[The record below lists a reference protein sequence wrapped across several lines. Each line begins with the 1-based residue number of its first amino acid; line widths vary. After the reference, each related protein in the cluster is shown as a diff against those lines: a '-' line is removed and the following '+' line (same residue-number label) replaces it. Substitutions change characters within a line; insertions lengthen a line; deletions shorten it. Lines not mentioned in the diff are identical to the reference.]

1 MNDIFDILIS
11 LLSHWSASPSCPR
24 FISCL
29 CVMLLKKCQ
38 WIDRQAFCGEITL
51 ICCCDKCSE
60 VLSSSLPVLPH
71 LNSQGH
77 ISKALCL
84 SVCLTVRLSVCLPSL
99 SMSLY
104 LSLVVPPSLGFEKH
118 ASGAASNPVLISQQ
132 KQQSMLNDFHSVASQ
147 SRVN

>member
-11 LLSHWSASPSCPR
+11 LLSHWSASPSCPH
-24 FISCL
+24 FISSL
-29 CVMLLKKCQ
+29 CVTLLKKCQ

-84 SVCLTVRLSVCLPSL
+84 SVCLSVSPLSPCLSISL
-99 SMSLY
+99 SLAGCSSIIGIWEARQWCCIKSSAHLAAKATIDAEWFP
-104 LSLVVPPSLGFEKH
+104 LCCLAIPS
-118 ASGAASNPVLISQQ
+118 
-132 KQQSMLNDFHSVASQ
+132 
-147 SRVN
+147 